1 MQHADK
7 NGAVS
12 PIAPSREFTR
22 LVNRLREISPDTYR
36 LVLAA
41 QVALTNSPNLYF
53 EQALEL
59 DSHVDASQLW
69 VTVKGVRLLIR
80 YHADQLFLDHF
91 IVKNHL
97 T

>member
-1 MQHADK
+1 MA
-7 NGAVS
+7 GS
-12 PIAPSREFTR
+12 PVVPSKEFTR
-22 LVNRLREISPDTYR
+22 LINRLRELSPDTYR

-41 QVALTNSPNLYF
+41 QVALTSSPNLYF
-53 EQALEL
+53 EQALQL

-80 YHADQLFLDHF
+80 DQGGQLFLDHF
-91 IVKNHL
+91 IVKNQL